1 MNAKNFGCVLDKISR
16 RDVVIGAASLTGLA
30 AARQARAEPASTPF
44 GPDTV
49 SAIAKALAAK
59 PYVAPDAGLP
69 AKLAHID
76 YSVYA
81 KLQFQATKALWRQDG
96 LPFQVQ
102 FFPRGYLYRPR
113 VDIFEVIG
121 DRARPV
127 GYAPDLFA
135 NGGLD
140 ATSFPPDLGFSGFRL
155 HAPIN
160 DPDYEEFA
168 VFQGAS
174 YFRAVANGEIYGL
187 SARGLAIG
195 SGEPHE
201 EFPQFTTFWLERP
214 ALGAKSLVIHALL
227 DSPSVAGA
235 YRFRI
240 QPGMATVFDVEAVLY
255 PRRDIAN
262 AGLAPMSSM
271 FFLGDINRYRM
282 NNLAGTIHDS
292 QGLEMWNGRGERL
305 WRPLDNPQTL
315 EIDAFADKHIHGFGL
330 IQRDRRAEHYH
341 DIQQYERRPSLWI
354 EPQGDWGAG
363 HVELLEI
370 TSTDAN
376 ADNMAAFW
384 RPARALRAGVA
395 QTLRYRMSWGPGSP
409 VEPRTARVFD
419 TGRFGPQGRHFQ
431 IVYRSETPLEPA
443 ALRADVTTTAG
454 AVTNLQITALPEDP
468 AYRGW
473 GAVLLAF
480 DLDPA
485 QASQAQLR
493 AHLLRNGALE
503 SETWIYRWSL

>member
-1 MNAKNFGCVLDKISR
+1 MNGSNLGCVLDKISR
-16 RDVVIGAASLTGLA
+16 RDVFVGAAALGGLA
-30 AARQARAEPASTPF
+30 AAPPAGAEPGSIPF
-44 GPDTV
+44 DSDTV
-49 SAIAKALAAK
+49 RAIAKRLATK
-59 PYVAPDAGLP
+59 PYVPADASVP
-69 AKLAHID
+69 AKLADID

-127 GYAPDLFA
+127 AYAPDLFA

-174 YFRAVANGEIYGL
+174 YFRAVANGQIYGL

-214 ALGAKSLVIHALL
+214 AMGARFLVIHALL
-227 DSPSVAGA
+227 DSPSLTGA

-240 QPGMATVFDVEAVLY
+240 QPGAATVFDIDAVLY
-255 PRRDIAN
+255 PRRDVAN

-271 FFLGDINRYRM
+271 FFLGDIDRYRM
-282 NNLAGTIHDS
+282 NDRLGAIHDS

-305 WRPLDNPQTL
+305 WRPLDNPPAQK
-315 EIDAFADKHIHGFGL
+315 IDAFADKHTRGFGL
-330 IQRDRRAEHYH
+330 MQRDRRPDHYR

-354 EPQGDWGAG
+354 EPQGDWGVG

-376 ADNMAAFW
+376 ADNMAAYW
-384 RPARALRAGVA
+384 RRVAPLKAGSA
-395 QTLRYRMSWGPGSP
+395 QKLRYRMTWGRESP
-409 VEPRTARVFD
+409 VEPKTARVYD
-419 TGRFGPQGRHFQ
+419 TGRSGDQGRRFA
-431 IVYRSETPLEPA
+431 IVFRSETPLDPA
-443 ALRADVTTTAG
+443 ALSADVSTTAG
-454 AVTNLQITALPEDP
+454 TVAKVEIAVLPQDP
-468 AYRGW
+468 AYPGW
-473 GAVLLAF
+473 SGIKLGF
-480 DLDPA
+480 DLEA
-485 QASQAQLR
+485 GQASQAQLR
-493 AHLLRNGALE
+493 AHLLQGGALA
-503 SETWIYRWSL
+503 SETWMYRWTR

>member
-1 MNAKNFGCVLDKISR
+1 L
-16 RDVVIGAASLTGLA
+16 GASALGGLA
-30 AARQARAEPASTPF
+30 ATSPALAEPASTPF
-44 GPDTV
+44 GPQTV
-49 SAIAKALAAK
+49 SAIARARAAK
-59 PYVAPDAGLP
+59 PYVAADASVP
-69 AKLAHID
+69 AKLADID

-127 GYAPDLFA
+127 AYAPDLFA

-174 YFRAVANGEIYGL
+174 YFRAVANGQIYGL

-214 ALGAKSLVIHALL
+214 ALGAKYLVIHALL
-227 DSPSVAGA
+227 DSSSVTGA

-240 QPGMATVFDVEAVLY
+240 QPGMATVFDIDAVLY
-255 PRRDIAN
+255 PRRDIAK

-282 NNLAGTIHDS
+282 NGRPGTIHDS
-292 QGLEMWNGRGERL
+292 QGLEMWNGHDERL
-305 WRPLDNPQTL
+305 WRPLENPQAL
-315 EIDAFADKHIHGFGL
+315 EVNAFADKHMRGFGL
-330 IQRDRRAEHYH
+330 IQRDRRADHYH

-354 EPQGDWGAG
+354 EPQGDWGEG

-376 ADNMAAFW
+376 ADNMAAYW
-384 RPARALRAGVA
+384 RPVRPLKAGSA
-395 QTLRYRMSWGPGSP
+395 QTLRYRMTWGRESP
-409 VEPRTARVFD
+409 VEPKTARVFD
-419 TGRFGPQGRHFQ
+419 TGRFGDQGRHFG
-431 IVYRSETPLEPA
+431 IVFRSEAALDPA
-443 ALRADVTTTAG
+443 ALSADVVTSAG
-454 AVTNLQITALPEDP
+454 AVSNVLITALPQDS

-473 GAVLLAF
+473 GGAMLAF
-480 DLDPA
+480 DLEPG
-485 QASQAQLR
+485 QAGEAQLR
-493 AHLLRNGALE
+493 AHLLQGGALA
-503 SETWIYRWSL
+503 SETWMYRWTR